1 MKHKNLINFQ
11 FTKKVIAL
19 ALAIAFAAQLAAF
32 AFGKDVTRKA
42 DNFEFVGPNNRS
54 YELSDLLGHVV
65 VLDFWQSWCPACR
78 RALPSVEALNQEL
91 KGKDVLFLG
100 VDDED
105 RETIDNYSKALKL
118 GFFTI
123 SDEDDRIARAYNV
136 SAIPYTV
143 VIGRDG
149 RVVDTVEGYDG
160 NEDRVRQAVQRA
172 LVATDSDSHADSE
185 ISVQN

>member
-1 MKHKNLINFQ
+1 
-11 FTKKVIAL
+11 
-19 ALAIAFAAQLAAF
+19 
-32 AFGKDVTRKA
+32 
-42 DNFEFVGPNNRS
+42 
-54 YELSDLLGHVV
+54 
-65 VLDFWQSWCPACR
+65 
-78 RALPSVEALNQEL
+78 
-91 KGKDVLFLG
+91 
-100 VDDED
+100 
-105 RETIDNYSKALKL
+105 L